1 MYLPRLSNIS
11 LASTTSLPVFA
22 LVYPPLIRAAC
33 TLHPASL
40 VVQVLV
46 VGSRSVGRCW
56 GGVLLSLVRL
66 YVATKLPSVQKF
78 LLLWVVWPSC

>member
-1 MYLPRLSNIS
+1 VYLPRLSNIS

-66 YVATKLPSVQKF
+66 
-78 LLLWVVWPSC
+78 